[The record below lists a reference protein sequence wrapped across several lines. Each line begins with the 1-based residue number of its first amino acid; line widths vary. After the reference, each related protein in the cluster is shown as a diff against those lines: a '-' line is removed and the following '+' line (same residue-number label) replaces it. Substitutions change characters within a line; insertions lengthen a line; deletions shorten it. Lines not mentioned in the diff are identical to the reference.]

1 METILQDKLS
11 KVLFHGTLMDRANN
25 IIENG
30 VDFSKFNSRA
40 DFAKGFYLTD
50 SYALAKRTALS
61 RHSQELMKHKNVSSS
76 VIMKFSVQI
85 NKFDKELSIKEFIGE
100 TLEWKKFVC
109 TNRWYKKVLEYNP
122 AFDNN
127 IDSKYDI
134 VIGLTA
140 DGKLANI
147 NKLIKED
154 KYNLSEEFLKNIN
167 PLLSEY
173 STFSNGRKKMHK
185 TKSYQISFHNEEFVK
200 QCLIYKDYDIIR
212 DEKEGGHYE

>member
-1 METILQDKLS
+1 M
-11 KVLFHGTLMDRANN
+11 
-25 IIENG
+25 
-30 VDFSKFNSRA
+30 
-40 DFAKGFYLTD
+40 
-50 SYALAKRTALS
+50 
-61 RHSQELMKHKNVSSS
+61 
-76 VIMKFSVQI
+76 
-85 NKFDKELSIKEFIGE
+85 
-100 TLEWKKFVC
+100 
-109 TNRWYKKVLEYNP
+109 EYNP
-122 AFDNN
+122 AFYNN

-212 DEKEGGHYE
+212 DEKEGEHYE